1 MRGLMDRNEREFEA
15 DRGHLLHP
23 FAEFPAFSTSG
34 SRFFDRAEGVHV
46 YGADGTAYLD
56 GIGGLW
62 CVNIG
67 YGRREMAEAIA
78 AQVLRLPYYNTFT
91 DMSSAPAAVLAEKL
105 SALAPGDLNHVFYT
119 TGGSTAVDSAVRIAH
134 YYFSATGRPSKRIVL
149 ARENAYHGST
159 FLAASITG
167 IKPNHRGF
175 HTLASGPD
183 ALVRH
188 VAGPNLYRATGSSSE
203 AYCDALI
210 DELRAKIDEVGADNI
225 ACFFAE
231 PIMGAAGVL
240 VAPDG
245 YHKRALEV
253 CRANDILYVS
263 DEVVTAFGRLGH
275 MFASEAAFGVVPDII
290 VCAKGIT
297 SGYVPL
303 GAVLFSDRIFEGLS
317 EGKDASG
324 IFSHGFTYSGHP
336 VACAAGLANL
346 EIIEREN
353 LCGHV
358 RNDGPYFASSLRS
371 LMEQPIVGD
380 VRGSHFMMA
389 IEFVADKATKTNFAR
404 EVTIGKRVAMA
415 AYRRGVIAR
424 NVGDHII
431 LSPPLIFQRKHTDIL
446 TNILAESIAEVAE
459 GLMAERSR
467 EYKSA

>member
-1 MRGLMDRNEREFEA
+1 MDRYERGFEA
-15 DRGHLLHP
+15 DRRHLLHP
-23 FAEFPAFSTSG
+23 FAEFPTFSTSG
-34 SRFFDRAEGVHV
+34 SRFFDRADGVHV

-67 YGRREMAEAIA
+67 YGRREMAEVIA
-78 AQVLRLPYYNTFT
+78 AQVLRLPFYNTFT
-91 DMSSAPAAVLAEKL
+91 DMSSAPAAMLAEKL
-105 SALAPGDLNHVFYT
+105 SASAPGDLNHVFYT
-119 TGGSTAVDSAVRIAH
+119 TGGSTAADSAVRIAH
-134 YYFSATGRPSKRIVL
+134 YYFSATGRPRKRIVL

-159 FLAASITG
+159 FLAASISG
-167 IKPNHRGF
+167 IKPNNRCF
-175 HTLASGPD
+175 HTLAGGPD

-188 VAGPNLYRATGSSSE
+188 VSGPNVYRATEDSAA

-210 DELRAKIDEVGADNI
+210 DELHAKIAEIGADNI

-231 PIMGAAGVL
+231 PIIGAGGVL
-240 VAPDG
+240 VAPEG

-253 CRANDILYVS
+253 CRENDILYVS

-275 MFASEAAFGVVPDII
+275 MFASQDAFDIVPDII
-290 VCAKGIT
+290 LCAKGIT

-303 GAVLFSDRIFEGLS
+303 GAVLFSDRIFAGIS

-353 LCGHV
+353 LCEHV
-358 RNDGPYFASSLRS
+358 RNDGPYFSSSLRRLIDQS
-371 LMEQPIVGD
+371 IVGD

-389 IEFVADKATKTNFAR
+389 IEFVADKATKTNFAK
-404 EVTIGKRVAMA
+404 EVAIGKRVAMA
-415 AYRRGVIAR
+415 AYRRGLIAR
-424 NVGDHII
+424 NVGDYII
-431 LSPPLIFQRKHTDIL
+431 LSPPLIFQRKHTDIM
-446 TNILAESIAEVAE
+446 TEILAESITEVAE
-459 GLMAERSR
+459 GLTAERSR

>member
-1 MRGLMDRNEREFEA
+1 MDRYERGFEA
-15 DRGHLLHP
+15 DRRHLLHP

-67 YGRREMAEAIA
+67 YGRREMAEAVASQI
-78 AQVLRLPYYNTFT
+78 LRLPFYNTFT
-91 DMSSAPAAVLAEKL
+91 DMSSAPAALLAEKL
-105 SALAPGDLNHVFYT
+105 SALSPGDLNHVFYT

-134 YYFSATGRPSKRIVL
+134 YYFSATGRPRKRIIL

-167 IKPNHRGF
+167 IKPNHSGF
-175 HTLASGPD
+175 HTLASGPN
-183 ALVRH
+183 ALVRY
-188 VAGPNLYRATGSSSE
+188 VSGPNLYRATQSSNE

-210 DELRAKIDEVGADNI
+210 DELRAKIGEVGADNI

-231 PIMGAAGVL
+231 PIMGAGGVL
-240 VAPDG
+240 VAPEG

-253 CRANDILYVS
+253 CRENDILYVS

-275 MFASEAAFGVVPDII
+275 MFASEGAFGIVPDII

-303 GAVLFSDRIFEGLS
+303 GAALFSDRIFAGIA

-324 IFSHGFTYSGHP
+324 VFSHGFTYSGHP

-346 EIIEREN
+346 EIIEKEK
-353 LCGHV
+353 LCEHV
-358 RNDGPYFASSLRS
+358 RNDGPYFASSLRR
-371 LMEQPIVGD
+371 LMDQPIVGD

-389 IEFVADKATKTNFAR
+389 IEFVADQATKTNFAK
-404 EVTIGKRVAMA
+404 EVAIGKRVAMA
-415 AYRRGVIAR
+415 AYRRGLIAR

-431 LSPPLIFQRKHTDIL
+431 LSPPLIFQRKHTDLL
-446 TNILAESIAEVAE
+446 TGILAESIAEVAA
-459 GLMAERSR
+459 GLKGERGH

>member
-1 MRGLMDRNEREFEA
+1 MNHFERGFESDRRHF
-15 DRGHLLHP
+15 LHP
-23 FAEFPAFSTSG
+23 FAEFPAFPTSG

-78 AQVLRLPYYNTFT
+78 SQVLRLPFYNTFT

-105 SALAPGDLNHVFYT
+105 SALAPADLNHVFYT

-134 YYFSATGRPSKRIVL
+134 YYFSATGRPRKRIIL
-149 ARENAYHGST
+149 SRENSYHGST

-183 ALVRH
+183 ALVRY
-188 VAGPNLYRATGSSSE
+188 VSGPNLYRAAQSTSE

-210 DELRAKIDEVGADNI
+210 DELRAKIEEIGADNI

-231 PIMGAAGVL
+231 PIMGAGGVL
-240 VAPDG
+240 VAPEG

-253 CRANDILYVS
+253 CRENDILYVS

-275 MFASEAAFGVVPDII
+275 MFASQDAFNIVPDII

-303 GAVLFSDRIFEGLS
+303 GAALFSDRIFAGIS

-346 EIIEREN
+346 QIIENEN
-353 LCGHV
+353 LCEHV
-358 RNDGPYFASSLRS
+358 RNEGPYFVSSLSR
-371 LMEQPIVGD
+371 LMDQRIVGD

-389 IEFVADKATKTNFAR
+389 IEFVVDKATKTNFAK
-404 EVTIGKRVAMA
+404 EVGIGKRVAMA
-415 AYRRGVIAR
+415 AYRRGLIAR

-431 LSPPLIFQRKHTDIL
+431 LSPPLIFQRTHTDLLAGIL
-446 TNILAESIAEVAE
+446 EESIAEVAA
-459 GLMAERSR
+459 GLKSERGH
-467 EYKSA
+467 EYRSA